1 MDRKKLSVLL
11 LLAALP
17 FAAAGVLNA
26 QTESEMASARADL
39 QADRQ
44 AVVAANLPMTE
55 TESAAFWPLYRE
67 YRAEMAL
74 VGDQLQKM
82 IVDYANSYN
91 NASMTDEQGMAV
103 TKDYLKLK
111 KSQLDIRQKY
121 VSKFGKIISGKS
133 VMRFYQIENKLDVIV
148 DAGLASEIP
157 LVEK

>member
-1 MDRKKLSVLL
+1 MNWKKASALI

-17 FAAAGVLNA
+17 IALAGVIHA
-26 QTESEMASARADL
+26 QTESDIATTRAAL

-44 AVVAANLPMTE
+44 ATVAANLTLTE
-55 TESAAFWPLYRE
+55 AQAAAFWPLYRE

-82 IVDYANSYN
+82 ITTYAMAYNS
-91 NASMTDEQGMAV
+91 ASVTDEQGMAI

-111 KSQLDIRQKY
+111 KDGTDIRSKY
-121 VSKFGKIISGKS
+121 LSKFGKVIPGKS

-148 DAGLASEIP
+148 DAALASEIP
-157 LVEK
+157 LVQ